1 MCSLNCEKF
10 KTAVKEVLKYGF
22 SETSLSMFLFV
33 FILWFV
39 SFGVSIYVYFFDAI
53 TEEVRFETENIY

>member
-1 MCSLNCEKF
+1 MCSLNWGKF

-39 SFGVSIYVYFFDAI
+39 SLGVSIYVYFFDAI
-53 TEEVRFETENIY
+53 TEEVRFEKENIY

>member
-1 MCSLNCEKF
+1 MCSLNWGKF
-10 KTAVKEVLKYGF
+10 KTVVKGVLKYGF

-33 FILWFV
+33 FISWFV
-39 SFGVSIYVYFFDAI
+39 SFGVSIYVYLFDAI

>member
-1 MCSLNCEKF
+1 MCSLNCGKF

-33 FILWFV
+33 FISWFV
-39 SFGVSIYVYFFDAI
+39 SFGVSIYVYLFDVI

>member
-1 MCSLNCEKF
+1 MCSLNWEKF

-33 FILWFV
+33 FISWFV
-39 SFGVSIYVYFFDAI
+39 SFGVSIYVYLFDAI

>member
-1 MCSLNCEKF
+1 MCSLNWGKF

>member
-33 FILWFV
+33 FISWFV
-39 SFGVSIYVYFFDAI
+39 SFGVSIYVYLFDAV

>member
-33 FILWFV
+33 FISWFV
-39 SFGVSIYVYFFDAI
+39 SFGVSIYVYLFDAI
-53 TEEVRFETENIY
+53 TEEVRFETENVY

>member
-53 TEEVRFETENIY
+53 TEEVRFETENVY

>member
-33 FILWFV
+33 FISWFV
-39 SFGVSIYVYFFDAI
+39 SFGVSIYVYLFDAI

>member
-39 SFGVSIYVYFFDAI
+39 SFGVSIYVYFFDAV